1 MTTTTTPPTGDMP
14 LYLGSSF
21 QQQSQRDP
29 SYWSLRYDFKPASLN
44 SEAPGTLRMGADNQV
59 SLDLLNKSGGNGD
72 LGFSGHSE
80 TYDGL
85 DCVAVFDGNS
95 WRLELLTGT
104 LKVRH
109 VKGQARASP
118 APQVLPP
125 GIGGGAADC
134 LHTSFGDAQH
144 AQAEEEAWLARDLS
158 HGANE
163 TCPSEEL
170 LPDPATSDRSTD
182 SKGEEE
188 VPAEQAA
195 DTDMQEASV
204 THLHP
209 HTNGH
214 LDAGVEAHQ
223 SSDDDKEQDTG
234 DEQDEAH
241 DEEPDAQPQAPVP
254 NGTPM
259 TDLERQFFA
268 NSQSPSSESSDSSSD
283 SDQESLNAASEDDDD
298 DGLDH
303 F

>member
-1 MTTTTTPPTGDMP
+1 
-14 LYLGSSF
+14 
-21 QQQSQRDP
+21 
-29 SYWSLRYDFKPASLN
+29 
-44 SEAPGTLRMGADNQV
+44 MGADNQV

-85 DCVAVFDGNS
+85 DCVAVFDGES

-118 APQVLPP
+118 APQALPAAT
-125 GIGGGAADC
+125 GGGAAES
-134 LHTSFGDAQH
+134 LHMSSEDAH
-144 AQAEEEAWLARDLS
+144 HTQAEEEDWLARDLS
-158 HGANE
+158 QGANG
-163 TCPSEEL
+163 T
-170 LPDPATSDRSTD
+170 
-182 SKGEEE
+182 K
-188 VPAEQAA
+188 
-195 DTDMQEASV
+195 
-204 THLHP
+204 
-209 HTNGH
+209 
-214 LDAGVEAHQ
+214 AHR
-223 SSDDDKEQDTG
+223 SSDDDGAQDTE
-234 DEQDEAH
+234 DEQDGNAAH

-254 NGTPM
+254 NGMPM